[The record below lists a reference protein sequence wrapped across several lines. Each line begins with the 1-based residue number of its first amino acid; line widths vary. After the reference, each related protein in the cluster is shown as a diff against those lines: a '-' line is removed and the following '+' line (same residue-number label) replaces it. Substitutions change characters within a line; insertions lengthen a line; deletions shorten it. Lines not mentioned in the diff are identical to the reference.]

1 MSQDEGPISANVKSA
16 STPKK
21 WGAKARA
28 WLRAWHRD
36 VGYLLVGLT
45 VVYAVSGIAINHIDD
60 WDPNFKAYEKTRR
73 IAPIA
78 ADVPDPIAI
87 ATAQV
92 ALGQKNAPR
101 ASLRAGDEIHLEY
114 DNFKYV
120 VYGETGEVFEQG
132 REPRFF
138 LRVAN
143 WLHLNRGKAAW
154 TYIADGY
161 AVLLLFLAGSGLF
174 MIKGRQGIWGRGM
187 VLAAVGA
194 AVPIIYVTM
203 SSP

>member
-1 MSQDEGPISANVKSA
+1 MNEASDEGGAAPAA
-16 STPKK
+16 KK

-60 WDPNFKAYEKTRR
+60 WDPNFKAYERTRAM
-73 IAPIA
+73 APIA

-92 ALGQKNAPR
+92 ALGQKNAPP
-101 ASLRAGDEIHLEY
+101 AALRAGDEVHLEY
-114 DNFKYV
+114 DNFKFV
-120 VYGETGEVFEQG
+120 VYGATGEVFEQG

-154 TYIADGY
+154 TYIAD
-161 AVLLLFLAGSGLF
+161 VCVS
-174 MIKGRQGIWGRGM
+174 R
-187 VLAAVGA
+187 
-194 AVPIIYVTM
+194 
-203 SSP
+203 